1 MKNVANW
8 RIFEFLKEGN
18 GQFSSTRLFALSIIA
33 SAIVEWQYAI
43 WHGPGIWHPDYATVG
58 LIAGVLGAKIL
69 QKNVEVKN
77 KGAQNPEVLQSDE
90 ALKIEEISEMVGAE
104 KDAKTPV

>member
-1 MKNVANW
+1 MKNVADW
-8 RIFEFLKEGN
+8 RVFEFLKEGS
-18 GQFSSTRLFALSIIA
+18 GQFSSTRLFALAIIA

-69 QKNVEVKN
+69 QKGVEVKN
-77 KGAQNPEVLQSDE
+77 KGVKEEEQQSAEIQNTEDLSNS
-90 ALKIEEISEMVGAE
+90 ISAE
-104 KDAKTPV
+104 KETNTPG

>member
-33 SAIVEWQYAI
+33 SAIIEWQYAV

-69 QKNVEVKN
+69 QKNVEVK
-77 KGAQNPEVLQSDE
+77 KIGTQSTVDQQTDE
-90 ALKIEEISEMVGAE
+90 AQKIEEISELAGAE
-104 KDAKTPV
+104 KDTKTPG

>member
-1 MKNVANW
+1 MKKVADW

-18 GQFSSTRLFALSIIA
+18 GQFSSTRLFALAIIT
-33 SAIVEWQYAI
+33 SAIVEWQYSI

-69 QKNVEVKN
+69 QKNVEVRN
-77 KGAQNPEVLQSDE
+77 KGANSPGEQIIEESQ
-90 ALKIEEISEMVGAE
+90 KIEEISNIVITQEEV
-104 KDAKTPV
+104 KTTG